1 MRLFGRKSR
10 ESVRDDLLRKLAR
23 GGVGAEIGV
32 FRGDFSERIL
42 LIARPRRLHLI
53 DPWKFEPGAAYDQSL
68 YGRGHVSGQ
77 AAMDAIHDSVRERFD
92 HEIQVGTV
100 MLHRSGS
107 AEAAA
112 QFDDGY
118 FDWVYIDG
126 NHLYEFVLRDLENY
140 SLKVKPGGYIAGD
153 DYGVRGWWLDGVTRA
168 VEEFAARGGYEKTLV
183 RGGQFVLRKSKR

>member
-1 MRLFGRKSR
+1 MRLFGRKTRQSI
-10 ESVRDDLLRKLAR
+10 RDDVLRKLGR

-53 DPWKFEPGAAYDQSL
+53 DPWKFEPGADYDQSL
-68 YGRGHVSGQ
+68 YGRGHASGQ
-77 AAMDAIHDSVRERFD
+77 PAMDATHDSVRERFD

-100 MLHRSGS
+100 RLHRSGS
-107 AEAAA
+107 VEAAA
-112 QFDDGY
+112 QFADGY

-126 NHLYEFVLRDLENY
+126 NHLYEFVLRDLESY
-140 SLKVKPGGYIAGD
+140 APKVKPGGYLAGD

-168 VEEFAARGGYEKTLV
+168 VEEFAARGGCEKTLV
-183 RGGQFVLRKSKR
+183 RGGQFMLRKSKN